1 MRGPPKAIFTGLN
14 KHLAAS
20 TNHVG
25 IQLRIIDDSASPIPG
40 HPILAQNRPTQ
51 T

>member
-14 KHLAAS
+14 KHLAAG
-20 TNHVG
+20 TNRVG
-25 IQLRIIDDSASPIPG
+25 IQLHIIDDSASPMPG
-40 HPILAQNRPTQ
+40 HRILANNWRTQ

>member
-14 KHLAAS
+14 KDLAAGTS
-20 TNHVG
+20 HVG
-25 IQLRIIDDSASPIPG
+25 IHLLTIDDSASPMPG